1 MGPQAMARHAPGG
14 LERSCTEGEDW
25 ARIAPAGAGIEL
37 MEAQFAGHAFDRH
50 RHDVYAIGLTL
61 HGVQE
66 FACRGAMRASTA
78 GRVLVIHPDEP
89 HDGHA
94 GTEAGFGYR
103 MVYMAPELV
112 RQALAPDT
120 PALPFVGAVTLDDPF
135 LARAINGA
143 FAQFPDALDGLAA
156 DQLALDLAEGLR
168 RHDRT
173 LRRTRTDAAASG
185 VDRVRDFLDANP
197 HRMVGSAALEQVSG
211 LDRFALA
218 RQFRAHC
225 GTSPYRYL
233 TMRRLEAAKRM
244 IVAGEPLAAVAAAS
258 GFADQAHLTRQFKA
272 AYGVPPGRFLKLVR
286 R

>member
-1 MGPQAMARHAPGG
+1 MAQHALDG
-14 LERSCTEGEDW
+14 LERSCKAAGDW

-37 MEAQFAGHAFDRH
+37 MEAAFAGHAFDRH

-61 HGVQE
+61 YGVQE

-94 GTEAGFGYR
+94 GTAAGFGYR
-103 MVYMAPELV
+103 MIYVAPELV
-112 RQALAPDT
+112 RQALAPGGT
-120 PALPFVGAVTLDDPF
+120 CLPFVAEVTVDDPS
-135 LARAINGA
+135 LARVINGA
-143 FAQFPDALDGLAA
+143 FEHFPQALDGLAA
-156 DQLALDLAEGLR
+156 DQLVLDLAEGLQ
-168 RHDRT
+168 RHDRAPG
-173 LRRTRTDAAASG
+173 RTRTAAGAG
-185 VDRVRDFLDANP
+185 GRMDRVRDFLDANLG
-197 HRMVGSAALEQVSG
+197 RVVGSAELERVG
-211 LDRFALA
+211 GVDRFALA

-244 IVAGEPLAAVAAAS
+244 ILKGRTLAETAAAC

-272 AYGVPPGRFLKLVR
+272 AFGVPPGRFRRLVGA
-286 R
+286 